1 MWMSILSGL
10 ETFVSVYAAD
20 KVVSESVSDTEKSQ
34 TADFDGSLP
43 NTQQLLEM
51 LDSITGM
58 SEEEKADLRAD
69 LMKDIQ
75 GRASDVQQMPTR
87 DLVNQTFILLS
98 LLAVVALIFGKY
110 RERKAKKSTHRR
122 SVDSSS
128 VRTNSLVFAL
138 FDHYADIWFQSLIL
152 DDKNPL
158 KLLPISY
165 RVLSYLHIVYYLIVH
180 STRHRIFNRSLAVVS
195 FSFFLTALDQ
205 AFEMG
210 ESILENLRNIGAL
223 SKKQEEKLI
232 DMLLRLKNLEDQ
244 DKKDFMKEAKEF
256 VKEIINDWSSAASFS
271 SSMQSN
277 VLLFLAIFLIFFVIG
292 TTMSR
297 GSDYES
303 ELTYVIR
310 N

>member
-1 MWMSILSGL
+1 
-10 ETFVSVYAAD
+10 
-20 KVVSESVSDTEKSQ
+20 
-34 TADFDGSLP
+34 
-43 NTQQLLEM
+43 
-51 LDSITGM
+51 
-58 SEEEKADLRAD
+58 
-69 LMKDIQ
+69 
-75 GRASDVQQMPTR
+75 
-87 DLVNQTFILLS
+87 
-98 LLAVVALIFGKY
+98 
-110 RERKAKKSTHRR
+110 
-122 SVDSSS
+122 
-128 VRTNSLVFAL
+128 
-138 FDHYADIWFQSLIL
+138 
-152 DDKNPL
+152 
-158 KLLPISY
+158 
-165 RVLSYLHIVYYLIVH
+165 
-180 STRHRIFNRSLAVVS
+180 
-195 FSFFLTALDQ
+195 
-205 AFEMG
+205 MG

-292 TTMSR
+292 TTISR

>member
-1 MWMSILSGL
+1 MVDLSGPDTPYQHGFNNVVFVLPAIIVGGLSARRINRWCSIRMWMSILSGL

-20 KVVSESVSDTEKSQ
+20 KVVSESVNDAEESQ

-87 DLVNQTFILLS
+87 DLVDQTFILLS
-98 LLAVVALIFGKY
+98 LLAVVALIF
-110 RERKAKKSTHRR
+110 
-122 SVDSSS
+122 
-128 VRTNSLVFAL
+128 
-138 FDHYADIWFQSLIL
+138 DIWFRKSLIL
-152 DDKNPL
+152 DDENPL
-158 KLLPISY
+158 KLLPISHQ
-165 RVLSYLHIVYYLIVH
+165 VL
-180 STRHRIFNRSLAVVS
+180 T
-195 FSFFLTALDQ
+195 LDQ
-205 AFEMG
+205 VFEMG

-244 DKKDFMKEAKEF
+244 DKKDLMKEAKEF

-277 VLLFLAIFLIFFVIG
+277 VLLFLAIFLIFVVIG
-292 TTMSR
+292 TTTSR

>member
-1 MWMSILSGL
+1 MVDLSGPDTPYQHGFNNVVFVLPAIIVGGLSARRINRWCSIRMWMSILSGL

-98 LLAVVALIFGKY
+98 LLAVVALIF
-110 RERKAKKSTHRR
+110 
-122 SVDSSS
+122 
-128 VRTNSLVFAL
+128 
-138 FDHYADIWFQSLIL
+138 
-152 DDKNPL
+152 
-158 KLLPISY
+158 
-165 RVLSYLHIVYYLIVH
+165 
-180 STRHRIFNRSLAVVS
+180 
-195 FSFFLTALDQ
+195 ALDQ
-205 AFEMG
+205 VFEMG

-292 TTMSR
+292 TTISR